1 MKNYQLNRCIDCWT
15 TMGELKTKEFKTKEG
30 KVVELCETCYN
41 KRMKTKDELM
51 EALKDTTKKFIYKTD
66 IEKRY
71 TKFIVLAVISALI
84 LSPYLLVLL
93 IAEIPFYIL
102 LKPLIKKGK
111 RLRKEYEFEKSQNI
125 DKAQQLL
132 QELKSK

>member
-1 MKNYQLNRCIDCWT
+1 MS
-15 TMGELKTKEFKTKEG
+15 
-30 KVVELCETCYN
+30 
-41 KRMKTKDELM
+41 KDELM
-51 EALKDTTKKFIYKTD
+51 EALKDTTKKFMHKTD

-71 TKFIVLAVISALI
+71 TRFIVLATLSALA

-102 LKPLIKKGK
+102 FKPLIKKGK